1 MRDPSRVTSFS
12 GRSTGSRNRKA
23 NRNDHLFRI
32 RPLPSS
38 SFIAQTASRASSL
51 QSRDDQVRS
60 FVDSWRGIATRVNR
74 RAKNVYRK
82 GVRIF
87 GTNRKGFSEEE
98 EWRKKLSVKSRSK
111 LAFKKWWVVLEAVT
125 VLWYGKHG
133 GSGSPRYAKGPGGL
147 FPRFRKHGGRYA
159 DSLHPLPT
167 LSPVSGGSVHH

>member
-1 MRDPSRVTSFS
+1 MGNFHGEEKEGEIFALKYRGRAVFVASVSRRLMTERRPMFLKQLSRCPVPIRVLLEMRDPSRVTSFS

-74 RAKNVYRK
+74 RAKNVYR
-82 GVRIF
+82 G
-87 GTNRKGFSEEE
+87 
-98 EWRKKLSVKSRSK
+98 
-111 LAFKKWWVVLEAVT
+111 
-125 VLWYGKHG
+125 
-133 GSGSPRYAKGPGGL
+133 
-147 FPRFRKHGGRYA
+147 
-159 DSLHPLPT
+159 
-167 LSPVSGGSVHH
+167 

>member
-1 MRDPSRVTSFS
+1 MD
-12 GRSTGSRNRKA
+12 GRS
-23 NRNDHLFRI
+23 
-32 RPLPSS
+32 
-38 SFIAQTASRASSL
+38 
-51 QSRDDQVRS
+51 
-60 FVDSWRGIATRVNR
+60 VNR
-74 RAKNVYRK
+74 RAKNVYGE
-82 GVRIF
+82 GVKIF

-98 EWRKKLSVKSRSK
+98 ESRSK

>member
-1 MRDPSRVTSFS
+1 MVKRRKGRYSRWNIVAERCSWRPFRDDWWPSVGRCPSQFLKQLSRCPVPIRVLLEMRDPSRVTSFS

-74 RAKNVYRK
+74 RAKNVYR
-82 GVRIF
+82 GWEYLARIEKDF
-87 GTNRKGFSEEE
+87 R
-98 EWRKKLSVKSRSK
+98 RKKN
-111 LAFKKWWVVLEAVT
+111 
-125 VLWYGKHG
+125 
-133 GSGSPRYAKGPGGL
+133 
-147 FPRFRKHGGRYA
+147 GGRNY
-159 DSLHPLPT
+159 SWKVGRNWRLK
-167 LSPVSGGSVHH
+167 SGGWY